1 MIPLARD
8 DIAIIKKYAN
18 RRLYNTQ
25 TSIYVTLEDL
35 YKMVVNNEHFK
46 VVDAKSGQD
55 LTQSTLAQI
64 IFDEE
69 ARGGGMLPVNF
80 MWNIIRMYDDNLKT
94 VVPHYLE
101 MSMDHF
107 MQNQQ
112 NVVSQMQKM
121 MMGGQVPNQFDFANP
136 FKGWEDIGRKNME
149 SMQEAMKSMNPFYT
163 MMEKMSDSVKT
174 EADNANVE
182 DLKKQIEAL
191 NKENLVL
198 KEQLK
203 KASE

>member
-1 MIPLARD
+1 MAKD

-35 YKMVVNNEHFK
+35 YKMVLDNEHFK

-80 MWNIIRMYDDNLKT
+80 MWNIIRMYDDNLKS

-101 MSMDHF
+101 ASLEGL

-112 NVVSQMQKM
+112 DVTAKMQEF
-121 MMGGQVPNQFDFANP
+121 MMGKETFDVSNP
-136 FKGWEDIGRKNME
+136 FKGWEDLSRKNME
-149 SMQEAMKSMNPFYT
+149 MMQQTFQNMNPFLGAFQ
-163 MMEKMSDSVKT
+163 DSFKQNS
-174 EADNANVE
+174 EEPASNADIDELKEQIENLTAENAKLKA
-182 DLKKQIEAL
+182 DLKKAQ
-191 NKENLVL
+191 K
-198 KEQLK
+198 
-203 KASE
+203 

>member
-1 MIPLARD
+1 MAKD

-35 YKMVVNNEHFK
+35 YKMVLANEHFK

-69 ARGGGMLPVNF
+69 ARGGGLLPVNF
-80 MWNIIRMYDDNLKT
+80 MWNIIRMYDDKLKA

-101 MSMDHF
+101 ASLDSF
-107 MQNQQ
+107 VKNQQ
-112 NVVSQMQKM
+112 DIANKMQRFM
-121 MMGGQVPNQFDFANP
+121 MTGQPFDFSNP
-136 FKGWEDIGRKNME
+136 LKTWEDLGRKNIEM
-149 SMQEAMKSMNPFYT
+149 MQQSFQNMNPFLSF
-163 MMEKMSDSVKT
+163 MQQMQQNQKVDEKES
-174 EADNANVE
+174 A
-182 DLKKQIEAL
+182 DLKE
-191 NKENLVL
+191 L
-198 KEQLK
+198 KEQVETLIKENAALKAELK
-203 KASE
+203 K